1 MEAKDYWRLFM
12 ETGAPEMYLFYSRAQ
27 KMEARNVPEDQG
39 LGASCHG
46 LQ

>member
-1 MEAKDYWRLFM
+1 MEAKDYWRLFL

-27 KMEARNVPEDQG
+27 RMEAQDVPEDKG
-39 LGASCHG
+39 LSASRYG